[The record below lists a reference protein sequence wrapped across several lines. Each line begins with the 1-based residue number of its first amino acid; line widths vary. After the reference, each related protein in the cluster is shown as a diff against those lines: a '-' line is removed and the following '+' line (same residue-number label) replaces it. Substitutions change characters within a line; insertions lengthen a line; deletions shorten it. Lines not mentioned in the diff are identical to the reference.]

1 MCANKFT
8 PFTGRDS
15 MKRMASPKRGL
26 LLHFSILLFSV
37 TGIFSKLA
45 ANSINDVGIFHINTV
60 FFAGLM
66 LLNCAVYALFWQQ
79 NLKYFDVNVAYAH
92 RSVYNVWSL
101 LWAVLIFSE
110 KVTIGNVIGTV
121 LIIAGI
127 LVMQSE

>member
-1 MCANKFT
+1 MCANKFI
-8 PFTGRDS
+8 PFIGRDN
-15 MKRMASPKRGL
+15 MKRMASPKRVL

-60 FFAGLM
+60 IFAGLM

-92 RSVYNVWSL
+92 RSIYNVWSL

-121 LIIAGI
+121 LIITGI